1 MIIKSYELKKLD
13 INKKKYVLFY
23 GVNEGAKT
31 EEIKKIISLN
41 KNITITSYDEKEIL
55 DSSEIFYNN
64 IFSKSLFDD
73 KKVIII
79 KRATD
84 KILKIIEE
92 IIEKNITDISLIFNS
107 DNLDKKSKLRSLFE
121 KNKKLVCVP
130 FYADTPDTLSKITY
144 NFFKE
149 KKISI
154 SQANINLIVNKCNGD
169 RGVLKNELLKIEFF
183 CQNKKEISSDNL
195 LKLVNLVENH
205 SISELIDNCLAK
217 NEKKTMS
224 LLNENNFNSED
235 CIIITRTFLNKSK
248 RILKLSKEYQI
259 NKDLNKTIASAR
271 PPIFWKDKDVVKE
284 QLRVW
289 SLRQIQSL
297 IKNVIHL
304 ELLVKKNSQISS
316 HLVNDF
322 ILEKLV
328 QSNNSI

>member
-13 INKKKYVLFY
+13 INKNKYVLFY

-55 DSSEIFYNN
+55 DSYENFYNN

-84 KILKIIEE
+84 KIVKIIEE
-92 IIEKNITDISLIFNS
+92 IIEKDISDIYLIFNS
-107 DNLDKKSKLRSLFE
+107 DNLEKKSKLRSLFE

-130 FYADTPDTLSKITY
+130 FYADTADILSRMAY

-169 RGVLKNELLKIEFF
+169 RGILKNELLKVEFF

-248 RILKLSKEYQI
+248 KILKLSKEYQI

-271 PPIFWKDKDVVKE
+271 PPIFWKDKEIVK
-284 QLRVW
+284 Q
-289 SLRQIQSL
+289 QINKWAPNEINEL
-297 IKNVIHL
+297 IFDLNKI
-304 ELLVKKNSQISS
+304 ELQIKKNYTNSINIIS
-316 HLVNDF
+316 DF
-322 ILEKLV
+322 ILN
-328 QSNNSI
+328 QSS

>member
-1 MIIKSYELKKLD
+1 MIFKSYELKKLD
-13 INKKKYVLFY
+13 INKNKYVLFY
-23 GVNEGAKT
+23 GANEGAKT
-31 EEIKKIISLN
+31 EEIKKIILLN
-41 KNITITSYDEKEIL
+41 RNIPITNYHEKEIL
-55 DSSEIFYNN
+55 ESSENFYNN
-64 IFSKSLFDD
+64 IFSKSLFED

-84 KILKIIEE
+84 KIVKIIEE
-92 IIEKNITDISLIFNS
+92 IIEKDIADISLIFNS
-107 DNLDKKSKLRSLFE
+107 DNLEKKSKLRSLFE

-130 FYADTPDTLSKITY
+130 FYADTADILSRMAY

-169 RGVLKNELLKIEFF
+169 RGILKNELLKVEFF

-248 RILKLSKEYQI
+248 KILKLSKEYQI
-259 NKDLNKTIASAR
+259 NKDLNKTIADAR
-271 PPIFWKDKDVVKE
+271 PPIFWKDKEIVK
-284 QLRVW
+284 Q
-289 SLRQIQSL
+289 QINKWAPNEINEL
-297 IKNVIHL
+297 IFDLNEI
-304 ELLVKKNSQISS
+304 ELQIKKNYTNSINIIS
-316 HLVNDF
+316 DF
-322 ILEKLV
+322 ILN
-328 QSNNSI
+328 QSA

>member
-13 INKKKYVLFY
+13 INKNKYILFY

-41 KNITITSYDEKEIL
+41 KNITITNYDEKEIL
-55 DSSEIFYNN
+55 ESSENFYNN
-64 IFSKSLFDD
+64 IFSKSLFED

-84 KILKIIEE
+84 KIVNIIEE
-92 IIEKNITDISLIFNS
+92 IIEKDIADISLIFNS
-107 DNLDKKSKLRSLFE
+107 DNLEKKSKLRLLFE
-121 KNKKLVCVP
+121 KDKKLVCVP
-130 FYADTPDTLSKITY
+130 FYADTADILSRIAY

-183 CQNKKEISSDNL
+183 CQNKKEISTDNL

-217 NEKKTMS
+217 NEKKTIN

-235 CIIITRTFLNKSK
+235 CIIITRTFLSKLK
-248 RILKLSKEYQI
+248 RILKLSKENQI

-271 PPIFWKDKDVVKE
+271 PPIFWKDKDIVK
-284 QLRVW
+284 Q
-289 SLRQIQSL
+289 QINKWTPNQINEL
-297 IKNVIHL
+297 IFDLSEI
-304 ELLVKKNSQISS
+304 ELQIKKNYTNSINIIS
-316 HLVNDF
+316 DF
-322 ILEKLV
+322 ILN
-328 QSNNSI
+328 QSS

>member
-13 INKKKYVLFY
+13 INKNKYVLFY

-41 KNITITSYDEKEIL
+41 KNITITNYDEKEIL
-55 DSSEIFYNN
+55 DSSENFYNN
-64 IFSKSLFDD
+64 IFSKSLFED

-84 KILKIIEE
+84 KIVKIIEE
-92 IIEKNITDISLIFNS
+92 IIEKDITDISLIFNS
-107 DNLDKKSKLRSLFE
+107 DNLEKKSKLRSLFE
-121 KNKKLVCVP
+121 RNKKLVCVP
-130 FYADTPDTLSKITY
+130 FYSDTPEILSRMAY

-217 NEKKTMS
+217 NEKKTIN

-235 CIIITRTFLNKSK
+235 CIVITRTFLNKSK
-248 RILKLSKEYQI
+248 KILKLSKEYQI
-259 NKDLNKTIASAR
+259 NKDLNKTIADAR
-271 PPIFWKDKDVVKE
+271 PPIFWKDKEIVK
-284 QLRVW
+284 Q
-289 SLRQIQSL
+289 QINKWAPNEINEL
-297 IKNVIHL
+297 IFDLNKI
-304 ELLVKKNSQISS
+304 ELQIKKNYTNSINIIS
-316 HLVNDF
+316 DF
-322 ILEKLV
+322 ILN
-328 QSNNSI
+328 QSA

>member
-13 INKKKYVLFY
+13 INKNKYILFY
-23 GVNEGAKT
+23 GVNEGAKN
-31 EEIKKIISLN
+31 EEIKRLISLN
-41 KNITITSYDEKEIL
+41 KNITASNYDEKQIL
-55 DSSEIFYNN
+55 EDSGNFYNN
-64 IFSKSLFDD
+64 IFSKSLFED

-84 KILKIIEE
+84 KVVKIIEE
-92 IIEKNITDISLIFNS
+92 IIEKDITDISLIFNS
-107 DNLDKKSKLRSLFE
+107 DNLEKKSKLRSLFE

-130 FYADTPDTLSKITY
+130 FYADTAEILSSMAY

-169 RGVLKNELLKIEFF
+169 RGMLKNELLKIEFF

-224 LLNENNFNSED
+224 LLNENNFSSED

-271 PPIFWKDKDVVKE
+271 PPIFWKDKEIVK
-284 QLRVW
+284 Q
-289 SLRQIQSL
+289 QINKWAPYQINEL
-297 IKNVIHL
+297 IFDLNEI
-304 ELLVKKNSQISS
+304 ELQIKKNYTNSINIIS
-316 HLVNDF
+316 DF
-322 ILEKLV
+322 ILN
-328 QSNNSI
+328 QSS

>member
-217 NEKKTMS
+217 NEKKN
-224 LLNENNFNSED
+224 NES
-235 CIIITRTFLNKSK
+235 T
-248 RILKLSKEYQI
+248 
-259 NKDLNKTIASAR
+259 
-271 PPIFWKDKDVVKE
+271 
-284 QLRVW
+284 
-289 SLRQIQSL
+289 
-297 IKNVIHL
+297 
-304 ELLVKKNSQISS
+304 
-316 HLVNDF
+316 
-322 ILEKLV
+322 
-328 QSNNSI
+328 

>member
-13 INKKKYVLFY
+13 INKNKYVLFY

-41 KNITITSYDEKEIL
+41 KNITITNYDEKEIL
-55 DSSEIFYNN
+55 DNSENFYNN
-64 IFSKSLFDD
+64 IFSKSLFED

-84 KILKIIEE
+84 KIVKIIEE
-92 IIEKNITDISLIFNS
+92 IIEKDIADISLIFNS
-107 DNLDKKSKLRSLFE
+107 DNLEKKSKLRSLFE

-130 FYADTPDTLSKITY
+130 FYADTADILSRMAY

-195 LKLVNLVENH
+195 LKLVNLFENH
-205 SISELIDNCLAK
+205 SVSELIDNCLAK
-217 NEKKTMS
+217 NEKKTIN
-224 LLNENNFNSED
+224 LLNENNFSSED
-235 CIIITRTFLNKSK
+235 CIIITKTFLNKSK

-271 PPIFWKDKDVVKE
+271 PPIFWKDKE
-284 QLRVW
+284 
-289 SLRQIQSL
+289 I
-297 IKNVIHL
+297 
-304 ELLVKKNSQISS
+304 VKKQINKWAPNQINELIFDLNEIELQIKKNYTNSINIIS
-316 HLVNDF
+316 DF
-322 ILEKLV
+322 ILN
-328 QSNNSI
+328 QSS

>member
-13 INKKKYVLFY
+13 INKNKYILFY

-41 KNITITSYDEKEIL
+41 KNITITNYDEKEIL
-55 DSSEIFYNN
+55 ESSENFYNN
-64 IFSKSLFDD
+64 IFSKSLFED

-84 KILKIIEE
+84 KIVNIIEE
-92 IIEKNITDISLIFNS
+92 IIEKDIADISLIFNS
-107 DNLDKKSKLRSLFE
+107 DNLEKKSKLRSLFE

-130 FYADTPDTLSKITY
+130 FYADTADILSRIAY

-183 CQNKKEISSDNL
+183 CQNKKEISNDNL
-195 LKLVNLVENH
+195 LKLVNLIENH

-217 NEKKTMS
+217 NEKKTIN
-224 LLNENNFNSED
+224 LLNENNFYSED
-235 CIIITRTFLNKSK
+235 CIIITKTFLSKLK
-248 RILKLSKEYQI
+248 RILKLSKENQI
-259 NKDLNKTIASAR
+259 NKDLNKTIANAR
-271 PPIFWKDKDVVKE
+271 PPIFWKDKEIVK
-284 QLRVW
+284 Q
-289 SLRQIQSL
+289 QINKWTPNQINEL
-297 IKNVIHL
+297 IFDLSEI
-304 ELLVKKNSQISS
+304 ELQIKKNYTNSINIIS
-316 HLVNDF
+316 DF
-322 ILEKLV
+322 ILN
-328 QSNNSI
+328 QSS

>member
-1 MIIKSYELKKLD
+1 MIFKSYELKKLD
-13 INKKKYVLFY
+13 INKNKYILFY

-84 KILKIIEE
+84 KIVKIIEE
-92 IIEKNITDISLIFNS
+92 IIEKDITDISLIFNS
-107 DNLDKKSKLRSLFE
+107 DNLEKKSKLRSLFE

-130 FYADTPDTLSKITY
+130 FYADTADILARMAY

-183 CQNKKEISSDNL
+183 CQNKKEIPSDNL

-205 SISELIDNCLAK
+205 SVS
-217 NEKKTMS
+217 
-224 LLNENNFNSED
+224 
-235 CIIITRTFLNKSK
+235 
-248 RILKLSKEYQI
+248 
-259 NKDLNKTIASAR
+259 
-271 PPIFWKDKDVVKE
+271 
-284 QLRVW
+284 
-289 SLRQIQSL
+289 
-297 IKNVIHL
+297 
-304 ELLVKKNSQISS
+304 
-316 HLVNDF
+316 
-322 ILEKLV
+322 
-328 QSNNSI
+328 

>member
-1 MIIKSYELKKLD
+1 MILKSYELKKLD
-13 INKKKYVLFY
+13 INKNKYVLFY

-41 KNITITSYDEKEIL
+41 KNITITNYDEKEIL
-55 DSSEIFYNN
+55 ESSENFYNN
-64 IFSKSLFDD
+64 IFSKSLFEG

-79 KRATD
+79 KRGTD
-84 KILKIIEE
+84 KIVKIIEE
-92 IIEKNITDISLIFNS
+92 IIEKDIADISLIFNS
-107 DNLDKKSKLRSLFE
+107 DNLEKKSKLRSLFE

-130 FYADTPDTLSKITY
+130 FYADTADILSRMAY

-183 CQNKKEISSDNL
+183 CQNKKEISTDNL
-195 LKLVNLVENH
+195 LKLVNLIENH

-217 NEKKTMS
+217 NEKKTIN

-235 CIIITRTFLNKSK
+235 CIIITRTFLSKLK
-248 RILKLSKEYQI
+248 RILKLSKENQI

-271 PPIFWKDKDVVKE
+271 PPIFWKDKDIVK
-284 QLRVW
+284 Q
-289 SLRQIQSL
+289 QINKWTPNQINEL
-297 IKNVIHL
+297 IFDLSEI
-304 ELLVKKNSQISS
+304 ELQIKKNYTNSINIIS
-316 HLVNDF
+316 DF
-322 ILEKLV
+322 ILN
-328 QSNNSI
+328 QSS

>member
-13 INKKKYVLFY
+13 INKNKYVLFY

-55 DSSEIFYNN
+55 DSYENFYNN

-84 KILKIIEE
+84 KIVKIIEE
-92 IIEKNITDISLIFNS
+92 IIEKDISDIYLIFNS
-107 DNLDKKSKLRSLFE
+107 DNLEKKSKLRSLFE

-130 FYADTPDTLSKITY
+130 FYADTADILSRMAY

-169 RGVLKNELLKIEFF
+169 RGVLKNELLKVEFF

-205 SISELIDNCLAK
+205 SISELIDKCLAK

-248 RILKLSKEYQI
+248 KILKLSKKYQI
-259 NKDLNKTIASAR
+259 NKDLNKTIADAR
-271 PPIFWKDKDVVKE
+271 PPIFWKDKEIVK
-284 QLRVW
+284 Q
-289 SLRQIQSL
+289 QINKWAPNEINEL
-297 IKNVIHL
+297 IFDLNKI
-304 ELLVKKNSQISS
+304 ELQIKKNYTNSINIIS
-316 HLVNDF
+316 DF
-322 ILEKLV
+322 ILNK
-328 QSNNSI
+328 SS

>member
-1 MIIKSYELKKLD
+1 MIFKSYELKKLD
-13 INKKKYVLFY
+13 INKNKYVLFY
-23 GVNEGAKT
+23 GANEGAKT
-31 EEIKKIISLN
+31 EEIKKIISIN
-41 KNITITSYDEKEIL
+41 KNITITNYDEKEIL
-55 DSSEIFYNN
+55 ESSENFYNN
-64 IFSKSLFDD
+64 IFSKSLFED

-84 KILKIIEE
+84 KIVKIIEE
-92 IIEKNITDISLIFNS
+92 IIEKDIADISLIFNS
-107 DNLDKKSKLRSLFE
+107 DNLEKKSKLRSLFE

-130 FYADTPDTLSKITY
+130 FYADTADILSRMAY

-169 RGVLKNELLKIEFF
+169 RGILKNELLKVEFF

-248 RILKLSKEYQI
+248 KILKLSKKYQI
-259 NKDLNKTIASAR
+259 NKDLNKTIADAR
-271 PPIFWKDKDVVKE
+271 PPIFWKDKEIVK
-284 QLRVW
+284 Q
-289 SLRQIQSL
+289 QINKWAPNEINEL
-297 IKNVIHL
+297 IFDLNEI
-304 ELLVKKNSQISS
+304 ELQIKKNYTNSINIIS
-316 HLVNDF
+316 DF
-322 ILEKLV
+322 ILN
-328 QSNNSI
+328 QSA

>member
-13 INKKKYVLFY
+13 INKNKYVLFY

-41 KNITITSYDEKEIL
+41 KNITITNYDEKEIL
-55 DSSEIFYNN
+55 DNSENFYNN

-79 KRATD
+79 KKATD
-84 KILKIIEE
+84 KIVKIIEE
-92 IIEKNITDISLIFNS
+92 IIEKDITDISLIFNS
-107 DNLDKKSKLRSLFE
+107 DNLEKKSKLRSLFE

-130 FYADTPDTLSKITY
+130 FYADTADILSRMAY

-248 RILKLSKEYQI
+248 KILKLSKKYQI

-271 PPIFWKDKDVVKE
+271 PPIFWKDKEIVK
-284 QLRVW
+284 Q
-289 SLRQIQSL
+289 QINKWAPNEINEL
-297 IKNVIHL
+297 IFDLNKI
-304 ELLVKKNSQISS
+304 ELQIKKNYTNSINIIS
-316 HLVNDF
+316 DF
-322 ILEKLV
+322 ILN
-328 QSNNSI
+328 QSS

>member
-13 INKKKYVLFY
+13 INKNKYVLFY

-41 KNITITSYDEKEIL
+41 KNITITNYDEKEIL
-55 DSSEIFYNN
+55 DSSENFYNN
-64 IFSKSLFDD
+64 IFSKSLFED

-84 KILKIIEE
+84 KIVKIIEE
-92 IIEKNITDISLIFNS
+92 IIEKDINDIFLIFNS
-107 DNLDKKSKLRSLFE
+107 DNLEKKSKLRSLFE
-121 KNKKLVCVP
+121 RNKKLVCVP
-130 FYADTPDTLSKITY
+130 FYSDTPEILSRMAY

-217 NEKKTMS
+217 NEKKTIN

-248 RILKLSKEYQI
+248 KILKLSKEYQI
-259 NKDLNKTIASAR
+259 NKDLNKTIADAR
-271 PPIFWKDKDVVKE
+271 PPIFWKDKEIVK
-284 QLRVW
+284 Q
-289 SLRQIQSL
+289 QINKWAPNEINEL
-297 IKNVIHL
+297 IFDLNKI
-304 ELLVKKNSQISS
+304 ELQIKKNYTNSINIIS
-316 HLVNDF
+316 DF
-322 ILEKLV
+322 ILN
-328 QSNNSI
+328 QSA

>member
-13 INKKKYVLFY
+13 INKNKYVLFY
-23 GVNEGAKT
+23 GANEGAKT
-31 EEIKKIISLN
+31 EEIKKIISIN
-41 KNITITSYDEKEIL
+41 KNITITNYDEKEIL
-55 DSSEIFYNN
+55 ESSENFYNN
-64 IFSKSLFDD
+64 IFSKSLFED

-84 KILKIIEE
+84 KIVKIIEE
-92 IIEKNITDISLIFNS
+92 IIEKDIADISLIFNS
-107 DNLDKKSKLRSLFE
+107 DNLEKKSKLRSLFE

-130 FYADTPDTLSKITY
+130 FYADTADILSRMAY

-195 LKLVNLVENH
+195 LKLVNLLENH

-217 NEKKTMS
+217 NEKKTINI
-224 LLNENNFNSED
+224 LNENNFNSED

-271 PPIFWKDKDVVKE
+271 PPIFWKDKEIVK
-284 QLRVW
+284 Q
-289 SLRQIQSL
+289 QINKWAPHQINEL
-297 IKNVIHL
+297 IFDLNEI
-304 ELLVKKNSQISS
+304 ELQIKKNYTNSINIIS
-316 HLVNDF
+316 DF
-322 ILEKLV
+322 ILN
-328 QSNNSI
+328 QSS

>member
-1 MIIKSYELKKLD
+1 MIFKSYELKKLD
-13 INKKKYVLFY
+13 INKNNYVLFY
-23 GVNEGAKT
+23 GANDGAKT

-41 KNITITSYDEKEIL
+41 KNITITNYDEKEIL
-55 DSSEIFYNN
+55 ESSENFYNN
-64 IFSKSLFDD
+64 IFSKSLFED

-84 KILKIIEE
+84 KIVKIIEE
-92 IIEKNITDISLIFNS
+92 IIEKDIADISLIFNS
-107 DNLDKKSKLRSLFE
+107 DNLEKKSKLRLLFE
-121 KNKKLVCVP
+121 KDKKLVCVP
-130 FYADTPDTLSKITY
+130 FYADTADILSRIAY

-183 CQNKKEISSDNL
+183 CQNKKEISTDNL

-217 NEKKTMS
+217 NEKKTIN

-235 CIIITRTFLNKSK
+235 CIIITRTFLSKLK
-248 RILKLSKEYQI
+248 RILKLSKENQI

-271 PPIFWKDKDVVKE
+271 PPIFWKDKDIVK
-284 QLRVW
+284 QQINKW
-289 SLRQIQSL
+289 APRQINEL
-297 IKNVIHL
+297 IFDLSKI
-304 ELLVKKNSQISS
+304 ELQIKKNYTNSINIIS
-316 HLVNDF
+316 DF
-322 ILEKLV
+322 ILN
-328 QSNNSI
+328 QSS

>member
-1 MIIKSYELKKLD
+1 MIFKSFELKKLD
-13 INKKKYVLFY
+13 INKNKYVLFY
-23 GVNEGAKT
+23 GANEGAKT

-41 KNITITSYDEKEIL
+41 KNITITNYDEKEIL
-55 DSSEIFYNN
+55 DNSENFYNN
-64 IFSKSLFDD
+64 IFSKSLFED

-84 KILKIIEE
+84 KIVKIIEE
-92 IIEKNITDISLIFNS
+92 IIEKDITDISLIFDS
-107 DNLDKKSKLRSLFE
+107 DNLEKKSKLRSLFE

-130 FYADTPDTLSKITY
+130 FYADTTDILSRMAY

-205 SISELIDNCLAK
+205 SVSELIDNCLAK
-217 NEKKTMS
+217 NEKKTIN
-224 LLNENNFNSED
+224 LLNENNFSSED
-235 CIIITRTFLNKSK
+235 CIIITKTFLNKSK

-259 NKDLNKTIASAR
+259 NKDLSKTIASAR
-271 PPIFWKDKDVVKE
+271 PPIFWKDKDIVK
-284 QLRVW
+284 Q
-289 SLRQIQSL
+289 QIDKWAPNQINEL
-297 IKNVIHL
+297 IFDLSEI
-304 ELLVKKNSQISS
+304 ELQIKKNYTNSVNIIS
-316 HLVNDF
+316 DF
-322 ILEKLV
+322 ILNRTI
-328 QSNNSI
+328 SNH

>member
-1 MIIKSYELKKLD
+1 MIFKSYELKKLD
-13 INKKKYVLFY
+13 INKNNYVLFY
-23 GVNEGAKT
+23 GANDGAKT

-41 KNITITSYDEKEIL
+41 KNITITNYDEKEIL
-55 DSSEIFYNN
+55 ESSENFYNN
-64 IFSKSLFDD
+64 IFSKSLFED

-84 KILKIIEE
+84 KIVKIIEE
-92 IIEKNITDISLIFNS
+92 IIEKDIADISLIFNS
-107 DNLDKKSKLRSLFE
+107 DNLEKKSKLRSLFE

-130 FYADTPDTLSKITY
+130 FYADTADILSRMAY

-183 CQNKKEISSDNL
+183 CQNKKEISTDNL
-195 LKLVNLVENH
+195 LKLVNLIENH

-217 NEKKTMS
+217 NEKKTIN

-235 CIIITRTFLNKSK
+235 CIIITRTFLSKLK
-248 RILKLSKEYQI
+248 RILKLSKENQI

-271 PPIFWKDKDVVKE
+271 PPIFWKDKDIVK
-284 QLRVW
+284 Q
-289 SLRQIQSL
+289 QINKRTPNQINEL
-297 IKNVIHL
+297 IFDLSKI
-304 ELLVKKNSQISS
+304 ELQIKKNYTNSINIIS
-316 HLVNDF
+316 DF
-322 ILEKLV
+322 ILN
-328 QSNNSI
+328 QSS

>member
-13 INKKKYVLFY
+13 INKNKYVLFY

-41 KNITITSYDEKEIL
+41 KNITITNYDEKEIL
-55 DSSEIFYNN
+55 DNSENFYNN
-64 IFSKSLFDD
+64 IFSKSLFED

-92 IIEKNITDISLIFNS
+92 IIEKDIADISLIFNS
-107 DNLDKKSKLRSLFE
+107 DNLEKKSKLRSLFE

-130 FYADTPDTLSKITY
+130 FYADTADILSRMAY

-205 SISELIDNCLAK
+205 SVSELIDNCLAK
-217 NEKKTMS
+217 NEKKTIN
-224 LLNENNFNSED
+224 LLNENNFSSED
-235 CIIITRTFLNKSK
+235 CIIITKTFLNKSK

-271 PPIFWKDKDVVKE
+271 PPIFWKDKDIVK
-284 QLRVW
+284 Q
-289 SLRQIQSL
+289 QINKWTPNQINEL
-297 IKNVIHL
+297 IFDLSEI
-304 ELLVKKNSQISS
+304 ELQIKKNYTNSINIIS
-316 HLVNDF
+316 DF
-322 ILEKLV
+322 ILN
-328 QSNNSI
+328 QSS

>member
-41 KNITITSYDEKEIL
+41 KNITITNYDEKEIL
-55 DSSEIFYNN
+55 DNSENFYNN
-64 IFSKSLFDD
+64 IFSKSLFED

-84 KILKIIEE
+84 KIVKIIEE
-92 IIEKNITDISLIFNS
+92 IIEKDITDISLIFNS
-107 DNLDKKSKLRSLFE
+107 DNLEKKSKLRSLFE

-130 FYADTPDTLSKITY
+130 FYADTADILARMAY

-183 CQNKKEISSDNL
+183 CQNKKEVSTVNL

-217 NEKKTMS
+217 NEKKTIN

-235 CIIITRTFLNKSK
+235 CIIITRTFLSKLK
-248 RILKLSKEYQI
+248 RILKLSKENQI

-271 PPIFWKDKDVVKE
+271 PPIFWKDKEIVK
-284 QLRVW
+284 Q
-289 SLRQIQSL
+289 QINKWTPNQINEL
-297 IKNVIHL
+297 IFDLSEI
-304 ELLVKKNSQISS
+304 ELQIKKNYTNSINIIS
-316 HLVNDF
+316 DF
-322 ILEKLV
+322 ILN
-328 QSNNSI
+328 QSS

>member
-13 INKKKYVLFY
+13 INKNKYVLFY

-41 KNITITSYDEKEIL
+41 KNLTITNYDEKEIL
-55 DSSEIFYNN
+55 DNSENFYNN
-64 IFSKSLFDD
+64 IFSKSLFED

-84 KILKIIEE
+84 KIVKIIEE
-92 IIEKNITDISLIFNS
+92 IIEKDITDISLIFNS
-107 DNLDKKSKLRSLFE
+107 DNLEKKSKLRSLFE

-130 FYADTPDTLSKITY
+130 FYTDTTDILSRMAY

-154 SQANINLIVNKCNGD
+154 SQANINLIVDKCNGD

-205 SISELIDNCLAK
+205 SVSELIDNCLAK
-217 NEKKTMS
+217 NEKKTIN
-224 LLNENNFNSED
+224 LLNENNFSSED
-235 CIIITRTFLNKSK
+235 CIIITKTFLNKSK

-271 PPIFWKDKDVVKE
+271 PPIFWKDKEIVK
-284 QLRVW
+284 Q
-289 SLRQIQSL
+289 QINKWAPNEINEL
-297 IKNVIHL
+297 IFDLNKI
-304 ELLVKKNSQISS
+304 ELQIKKNYTNSINIIS
-316 HLVNDF
+316 DF
-322 ILEKLV
+322 ILN
-328 QSNNSI
+328 QSS

>member
-13 INKKKYVLFY
+13 INKNKYVLFY
-23 GVNEGAKT
+23 GANEGIKT

-41 KNITITSYDEKEIL
+41 KNISIKSYDEKEIL
-55 DSSEIFYNN
+55 DNFENFYNN
-64 IFSKSLFDD
+64 IFSKSLFED

-84 KILKIIEE
+84 KIVKIIEE
-92 IIEKNITDISLIFNS
+92 IIEKDITDISLIFNS
-107 DNLDKKSKLRSLFE
+107 DNLEKKSKLRSLFE

-130 FYADTPDTLSKITY
+130 FYTDTTDILSRMAY

-205 SISELIDNCLAK
+205 SVSELIDNCLAK
-217 NEKKTMS
+217 NEKKTIN
-224 LLNENNFNSED
+224 LLNENNFSSED
-235 CIIITRTFLNKSK
+235 CIIITKTFLNKSK

-271 PPIFWKDKDVVKE
+271 PPIFWKDKEIVK
-284 QLRVW
+284 Q
-289 SLRQIQSL
+289 QINKWAPNEINEL
-297 IKNVIHL
+297 IFDLNKI
-304 ELLVKKNSQISS
+304 ELQIKKNYTNSINIIS
-316 HLVNDF
+316 DF
-322 ILEKLV
+322 ILN
-328 QSNNSI
+328 QSS

>member
-13 INKKKYVLFY
+13 INKNKYVLFY

-55 DSSEIFYNN
+55 DNSENFYNN

-84 KILKIIEE
+84 KIVKIIEE
-92 IIEKNITDISLIFNS
+92 IIEKDITDISLIFNS
-107 DNLDKKSKLRSLFE
+107 DNLEKKSKLRSLFE

-130 FYADTPDTLSKITY
+130 FYADTVDILSRMAY

-183 CQNKKEISSDNL
+183 CQNKKEISSENL

-248 RILKLSKEYQI
+248 KILKLSKEYQI
-259 NKDLNKTIASAR
+259 NKDLNKTIANAR
-271 PPIFWKDKDVVKE
+271 PPIFWKDKDIVK
-284 QLRVW
+284 Q
-289 SLRQIQSL
+289 QINKWTPNQINEL
-297 IKNVIHL
+297 IFDLSEI
-304 ELLVKKNSQISS
+304 ELQIKKNYTNSINIIS
-316 HLVNDF
+316 DF
-322 ILEKLV
+322 ILN
-328 QSNNSI
+328 QSS